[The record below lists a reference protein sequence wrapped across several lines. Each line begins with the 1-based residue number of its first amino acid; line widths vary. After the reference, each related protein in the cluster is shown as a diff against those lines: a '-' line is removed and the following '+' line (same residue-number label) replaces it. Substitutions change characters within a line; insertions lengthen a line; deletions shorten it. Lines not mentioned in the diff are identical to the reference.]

1 MLLKNLSMETKIGSN
16 KSFGIVFGIFFLII
30 FLWLLVKNGSLN
42 YWFLSIS
49 IVFFILGFINSKILS
64 PLNYIWAKFGV
75 LLGKIISPL
84 IMMII
89 FFGVVTPIGLLI
101 KLLKKDL
108 LSLKKNNDKTYWINK
123 DDKVQSKMKNQY

>member
-1 MLLKNLSMETKIGSN
+1 METKVGSN

-64 PLNYIWAKFGV
+64 PLNHIWAKFGF

-89 FFGVVTPIGLLI
+89 FFGVVTPIGLFM

-123 DDKVQSKMKNQY
+123 DDKAQSKMKNQY

>member
-1 MLLKNLSMETKIGSN
+1 METKVGSN

-64 PLNYIWAKFGV
+64 PLNHIWAKFGF

-89 FFGVVTPIGLLI
+89 FFGVVTPIGLFM

>member
-1 MLLKNLSMETKIGSN
+1 METKVGSN

-30 FLWLLVKNGSLN
+30 FLWLLINSSSVN
-42 YWFLSIS
+42 YLFLLIS
-49 IVFFILGFINSKILS
+49 ILFFILGFINSKILS
-64 PLNYIWAKFGV
+64 PLNHIWAKFGF

-89 FFGVVTPIGLLI
+89 FFGVVTPIGLLM